1 MNLSVFENHVLA
13 VGPLASGDR
22 NCPTVHLHA
31 SVRSSCSLRGAPG
44 CQGSIQRPLMSLW
57 PCAAE
62 NMHLSEEVS
71 LLREEAAADEAEALR
86 DDVALL
92 RTEVIR
98 LSDEVKRLQS
108 APRVSAQ
115 IAHVARATT
124 AVFSCAQ
131 VLVLDS
137 VMAEKTELC
146 IAVTRRPIS

>member
-1 MNLSVFENHVLA
+1 
-13 VGPLASGDR
+13 
-22 NCPTVHLHA
+22 
-31 SVRSSCSLRGAPG
+31 
-44 CQGSIQRPLMSLW
+44 
-57 PCAAE
+57 
-62 NMHLSEEVS
+62 MHLSEEVS

-115 IAHVARATT
+115 TAHIARATT
-124 AVFSCAQ
+124 AAFSCAR

-137 VMAEKTELC
+137 AMAEKTDLC
-146 IAVTRRPIS
+146 MAVTWRQTS